1 MVPEK
6 TPNLKLKKP
15 DYENGVADIR
25 IFNENWDILDNHL
38 VNLNK
43 QEIENLLG
51 FNVINQEFILATL
64 DDIKNLFP
72 GSGGTSGAFDLG
84 HISNDSTKIVNMM
97 LLSNYNEYLQQ
108 KILQIK
114 DFFNSLNSNKA
125 DKTTLTN
132 YYTKIQTDNLL
143 QNKVNNSVLDG
154 YYNKTRINDLLAKK
168 ADKTTKIIVG
178 DGLLGSGTLESN
190 INITVDKLN
199 VTEIQNLLNNWR

>member
-1 MVPEK
+1 MG
-6 TPNLKLKKP
+6 TYTSNLKLYKP
-15 DYENGVADIR
+15 SKNEYYNVDKDQ
-25 IFNENWDILDNHL
+25 NENFDKIDDALSSLDKH
-38 VNLNK
+38 
-43 QEIENLLG
+43 EIENILG
-51 FNVINQEFILATL
+51 FNVINEEFILATL

-72 GSGGTSGAFDLG
+72 GSSGTSGDFDLG
-84 HISNDSTKIVNMM
+84 HISSDETKIVNML

-114 DFFNSLNSNKA
+114 DFFNSLNNNKA
-125 DKTTLTN
+125 DKTALNN

-154 YYNKTRINDLLAKK
+154 YYNKTLINDLLAKK
-168 ADKTTKIIVG
+168 ADKTIRVNVG

>member
-84 HISNDSTKIVNMM
+84 HISSDETKIVNML

-114 DFFNSLNSNKA
+114 DFFNNLNSNKA
-125 DKTTLTN
+125 DKTALDN
-132 YYTKIQTDNLL
+132 YYAKQEIDSKVNLL
-143 QNKVNNSVLDG
+143 ES
-154 YYNKTRINDLLAKK
+154 TK

-178 DGLLGSGTLESN
+178 DGLLGTGSLESK
-190 INITVDKLN
+190 INITVDNLSDE
-199 VTEIQNLLNNWR
+199 EIQSLMTNWR

>member
-84 HISNDSTKIVNMM
+84 HISSDETKIVNML

-114 DFFNSLNSNKA
+114 DFFNNLNSNKA
-125 DKTTLTN
+125 DKTALDN
-132 YYTKIQTDNLL
+132 YYAKQEIDSKVNLL
-143 QNKVNNSVLDG
+143 ES
-154 YYNKTRINDLLAKK
+154 TK

-178 DGLLGSGTLESN
+178 DGLLGTGSLESN
-190 INITVDKLN
+190 INITVDNLSDE
-199 VTEIQNLLNNWR
+199 EIQSLMTNWR

>member
-114 DFFNSLNSNKA
+114 DFFNNLNSNKA
-125 DKTTLTN
+125 DKTALDN
-132 YYTKIQTDNLL
+132 YYAKQEIDSKVNLL
-143 QNKVNNSVLDG
+143 ES
-154 YYNKTRINDLLAKK
+154 TK

-178 DGLLGSGTLESN
+178 DGLLGTGSLERN
-190 INITVDKLN
+190 INITVDKLST
-199 VTEIQNLLNNWR
+199 TEIQNLLNNWR

>member
-114 DFFNSLNSNKA
+114 DFFNNLNSNKA
-125 DKTTLTN
+125 DKT
-132 YYTKIQTDNLL
+132 I
-143 QNKVNNSVLDG
+143 
-154 YYNKTRINDLLAKK
+154 RID
-168 ADKTTKIIVG
+168 VS
-178 DGLLGSGTLESN
+178 DGLLGGGSLQNN

>member
-1 MVPEK
+1 MGTTTK
-6 TPNLKLKKP
+6 NLGLYKP
-15 DYENGVADIR
+15 AANDYYNVETDQ
-25 IFNENWDILDNHL
+25 NENFDKIDDALSL
-38 VNLNK
+38 LNK

-51 FNVINQEFILATL
+51 FNALNQEFILATL

-84 HISNDSTKIVNMM
+84 HISSDETKIVNML

-114 DFFNSLNSNKA
+114 DFFNNLNSNKA
-125 DKTTLTN
+125 DKTALDN
-132 YYTKIQTDNLL
+132 YYAKQEIDSKVNLL
-143 QNKVNNSVLDG
+143 ES
-154 YYNKTRINDLLAKK
+154 TK

-178 DGLLGSGTLESN
+178 DGLLGTGSLESN

-199 VTEIQNLLNNWR
+199 ITEIQNLLNNWR

>member
-84 HISNDSTKIVNMM
+84 HISSDETKIVNML

-114 DFFNSLNSNKA
+114 DFFNNLNSN
-125 DKTTLTN
+125 
-132 YYTKIQTDNLL
+132 
-143 QNKVNNSVLDG
+143 
-154 YYNKTRINDLLAKK
+154 K

-178 DGLLGSGTLESN
+178 DGLLGTGSLESK
-190 INITVDKLN
+190 INITVDNLSDE
-199 VTEIQNLLNNWR
+199 EIQSLMTNWR

>member
-1 MVPEK
+1 MGTTTK
-6 TPNLKLKKP
+6 NLGLYKP
-15 DYENGVADIR
+15 AANDYYNVETDQ
-25 IFNENWDILDNHL
+25 NENFDKIDDALSL
-38 VNLNK
+38 LNK

-51 FNVINQEFILATL
+51 FNSLNQEFILATL

-114 DFFNSLNSNKA
+114 DFFNNLNSNKA
-125 DKTTLTN
+125 DKT
-132 YYTKIQTDNLL
+132 I
-143 QNKVNNSVLDG
+143 
-154 YYNKTRINDLLAKK
+154 RID
-168 ADKTTKIIVG
+168 VS
-178 DGLLGSGTLESN
+178 DGLLGGGSLQNN

-199 VTEIQNLLNNWR
+199 TTEIQNLLNNWR

>member
-84 HISNDSTKIVNMM
+84 HISSDETKIVNML

-114 DFFNSLNSNKA
+114 DFFNNLNSNKA
-125 DKTTLTN
+125 DKTALDN
-132 YYTKIQTDNLL
+132 YYAKQEIDSKVNLL
-143 QNKVNNSVLDG
+143 ES
-154 YYNKTRINDLLAKK
+154 TK

-178 DGLLGSGTLESN
+178 DGLLGTGSLESN

-199 VTEIQNLLNNWR
+199 ITEIQNLLNNWR

>member
-1 MVPEK
+1 MGTTTK
-6 TPNLKLKKP
+6 NLGLYKP
-15 DYENGVADIR
+15 AANDYYNVETDQ
-25 IFNENWDILDNHL
+25 NENFDKIDDALSL
-38 VNLNK
+38 LNK

-51 FNVINQEFILATL
+51 FNALNQEFILATL

-84 HISNDSTKIVNMM
+84 HISSDETKIVNML

-114 DFFNSLNSNKA
+114 DFFNNLNSNKA
-125 DKTTLTN
+125 DKTALDN
-132 YYTKIQTDNLL
+132 YYAKQEIDSKVNLL
-143 QNKVNNSVLDG
+143 ES
-154 YYNKTRINDLLAKK
+154 TK

-178 DGLLGSGTLESN
+178 DGLLGTGSLESN

-199 VTEIQNLLNNWR
+199 TTEIQNLLNNWR